1 MRLGSFGVPVLA
13 GFLVAAFAAGCGG
26 GESSGDTFTGAKIGV
41 AVRYPTIWQLTTY
54 NNTFVPDPALCFEL
68 APKVG
73 AGVDVKVV
81 EYLPPYLNPRY
92 LSTYPRRPRR
102 FSLDSLQPSDDD
114 WSPGKL
120 LSFREHRRVFFVGVV
135 LPAKAPRAT
144 RRTIEAILDSL
155 KVTAGR
161 SCRPTGGVGAPGTP

>member
-1 MRLGSFGVPVLA
+1 V
-13 GFLVAAFAAGCGG
+13 AGCGG
-26 GESSGDTFTGAKIGV
+26 AGPAKTFAGRRIGV
-41 AVRYPTIWQLTTY
+41 AVRYPTTWQLTTY
-54 NNTFVPDPALCFEL
+54 NNTFVPDPALCFDL
-68 APKVG
+68 APTAG

-81 EYLPPYLNPRY
+81 EYLPPYLNLRY
-92 LSTYPRRPRR
+92 LSTYPQRPRR

-144 RRTIEAILDSL
+144 RGTIEAILDSL
-155 KVTAGR
+155 RITAGR
-161 SCRPTGGVGAPGTP
+161 SCRPTGGVGASGVP